1 MDKGLWTRTPHAR
14 VLRSAK
20 RPWSHAQPKH
30 AATYAAPGHIRS
42 QSTITGAA
50 SPLKVRS
57 PSMHR
62 PVPAGAALGSG
73 GLRRTA
79 PALISQKQCLLP
91 RGGPHLPETKDSKA
105 KAHAYC
111 MLRSAGACGMDR
123 AVAAPPP
130 HTCPP
135 PRSPD
140 LERARYHTL
149 CTSQQ
154 EPVACAQGLRCRS
167 RPATHASSS
176 SSVQKQG

>member
-1 MDKGLWTRTPHAR
+1 MDTHTSCTRAALGKAPLVTCAAKAR
-14 VLRSAK
+14 SHIRS
-20 RPWSHAQPKH
+20 PWSHTQPKH
-30 AATYAAPGHIRS
+30 DHGGSIS
-42 QSTITGAA
+42 
-50 SPLKVRS
+50 LKVRS